1 MGLEMTIQPRS
12 KATVNNAAMTGSIMQ
27 EPRPDR
33 RNNDG
38 TMVEDRRE
46 EPHGWTQKYEDGN
59 GCLSV
64 SLDCGKCFI
73 DVPRRDVLNGNY
85 DTACNTSH
93 RNRDGNVIYAD
104 FTNNK
109 TGLQS

>member
-1 MGLEMTIQPRS
+1 MTIQPRS

-85 DTACNTSH
+85 DTTCNTSH
-93 RNRDGNVIYAD
+93 RNRVGNVIYAD